1 MSDDPVTTANLKQ
14 AALNAR
20 LRSEIA
26 LHESQL
32 KLSESFGGG
41 FSPYPDLINP
51 LSQFMDGTQ
60 PIFPL
65 YPSRF
70 DRRIGT
76 NGIWVS
82 ESQLDLIRL
91 YSRYLY
97 DTNPVAK
104 GIVRGKRNYVFGTGF
119 TYSVEAKPN
128 ERVSKPLIEQAQ
140 RILDDFLEANEWDL
154 REPEVYT
161 RCQRDGESFLRL
173 FPSDDDD
180 CCADLRSVEP
190 EQVRSPNDDPEWLLG
205 LRSEIDDREK
215 VTGYSVTYTGTLE
228 DAEIVEPSE
237 VQHTKVNTDLAVL
250 RGLTSFFT
258 TQELLTGLQKL
269 LRAGVE
275 GESVRQ
281 SIAYIVEHQLAS
293 QSTVQGNVAATTDWN
308 QPVPSNVTGKTI
320 PVQKVMPGEVHEM
333 PEARQV
339 KPPPISDTTNAT
351 GMLAAGY
358 QALAVYFQVP
368 QWMVSGDTGNTNFA
382 ASLTAESPLVK
393 DTLVEQKFY
402 ANQNVKLF
410 KKALAIAENQ
420 GRLPEGTVK
429 RLTIYAECPSP
440 AVRDA
445 QKETDQN
452 KVLSDAGIL
461 SDKTWSEREELDFEQ
476 EKANGAKKA
485 EPKPAPGAAST
496 DPSAVYSSQTEGA
509 K

>member
-1 MSDDPVTTANLKQ
+1 MSDDPLITENLRQ
-14 AALNAR
+14 ARTNAR

-26 LHESQL
+26 LHESQI
-32 KLSESFGGG
+32 KLSESFGAG

-51 LSQFMDGTQ
+51 LSQFYDGTN
-60 PIFPL
+60 PIYPL

-97 DTNPVAK
+97 DTSPIAK
-104 GIVRGKRNYVFGTGF
+104 GIVRGKRNYIFGTGF
-119 TYSVEAKPN
+119 SYTVEAKKG
-128 ERVSKPLIEQAQ
+128 ERVAKPLIEQAQ
-140 RILDDFLEANEWDL
+140 RLLDEFLECNEWDL
-154 REPEVYT
+154 RESETYT
-161 RCQRDGESFLRL
+161 RCQRDGENFFRL

-180 CCADLRSVEP
+180 CCADLRNVEP
-190 EQVRSPNDDPEWLLG
+190 EQVRSPNDLPEWLLG
-205 LRSEIDDREK
+205 TKSRQDDREK
-215 VTGYSVTYTGTLE
+215 IEAYSITYSGTLE
-228 DAEIVEPSE
+228 DAEEVDTAE
-237 VQHTKVNTDLAVL
+237 VQHTKVNTDLAVV
-250 RGLTSFFT
+250 RGLTCFFT
-258 TQELLTGLQKL
+258 TQELISGAQKL
-269 LRAGVE
+269 LRATVE

-281 SIAYIVEHQLAS
+281 AIAYIVEHQLAS
-293 QSTVQGNVAATTDWN
+293 QSTVTGNLAAITDFN
-308 QPVPSNVTGKTI
+308 QPVPSMVTGKTI
-320 PVQKVMPGEVHEM
+320 PVEKVTPGSVHEM

-351 GMLAAGY
+351 NSLAAAY
-358 QALAVYFQVP
+358 QALAVCYQVP

-402 ANQNVKLF
+402 SNQFIKLF
-410 KKALAIAENQ
+410 KKALQIAENQ

-429 RLTIYAECPSP
+429 KLQIFAECPSP

-445 QKETDQN
+445 AKETDQN
-452 KVLSDAGIL
+452 KVLSDSGIL

-476 EKANGAKKA
+476 ERANGAKKI
-485 EPKPAPGAAST
+485 EPAAAKGAPST
-496 DPSAVYSSQTEGA
+496 DPSAVYSSQTEGS